1 MVSGG
6 GRATLRQAQG
16 RLARP
21 AERSEA
27 MGPEWNL

>member
-1 MVSGG
+1 MSE
-6 GRATLRQAQG
+6 GRNRSCEDG

-27 MGPEWNL
+27 LFRSKL